1 MQWIC
6 FNKGVIGRMAYMDS
20 ICKMNKE
27 KMLIYISN
35 KYAECY
41 RNGEKDKTKA
51 YLDMYERINNCEYDI
66 EEQG

>member
-1 MQWIC
+1 
-6 FNKGVIGRMAYMDS
+6 MAYMDS